1 MKPPNAKPSRPT
13 KRHLSFDSLFFTLI
27 YLFFV
32 KFFQRVWFHCFVEN
46 IVSVE
51 GSILMKTIVHDEQK
65 RSGAQLNRRK
75 VNRSVWIVS
84 LNEQH
89 THTQR
94 HSLGSW
100 HIIDFST
107 GDLIARHS
115 IVIYRSKGLLNA
127 KRALFNVQS
136 QSLFHWLMAKFIYLF
151 RLNQIEWAASNEML
165 KPDFGSNGCDCGRV
179 SF

>member
-32 KFFQRVWFHCFVEN
+32 KFFHRVWFHCFVEN

-51 GSILMKTIVHDEQK
+51 GSSLMKTIVHDEQK

-84 LNEQH
+84 LN
-89 THTQR
+89 THSVIR
-94 HSLGSW
+94 SVVDIS
-100 HIIDFST
+100 ST
-107 GDLIARHS
+107 
-115 IVIYRSKGLLNA
+115 
-127 KRALFNVQS
+127 
-136 QSLFHWLMAKFIYLF
+136 F
-151 RLNQIEWAASNEML
+151 RLAILSLDIQ
-165 KPDFGSNGCDCGRV
+165 
-179 SF
+179 